1 MVLMQSPAGI
11 PPSHT
16 QKLKM
21 GSIQTCVRNKCANV
35 NEKPALMLYYL
46 SLVKLGRKTVCP
58 NTYMLVTVRWMT
70 TESVYRHF
78 QVLLI
83 ITITKLDKCMLSQSE
98 SLY

>member
-1 MVLMQSPAGI
+1 MQYPAGI

-46 SLVKLGRKTVCP
+46 SLIKLGRKTKMSKYIHAHNCEMDD
-58 NTYMLVTVRWMT
+58 N
-70 TESVYRHF
+70 
-78 QVLLI
+78 
-83 ITITKLDKCMLSQSE
+83 
-98 SLY
+98 